1 VADASP
7 PGEGMGVVTRG
18 APADPATGAAP
29 SALATVDLGDVAVA
43 LEAPAELAR
52 FVSERFALAP
62 AGVEPAVVSRVVAG
76 PAPAGGV
83 PRGRR
88 IAEAAGRVWCR
99 SFPGLPEL
107 TVAVARGVAGAAV
120 GDGADG
126 GDAVGGARPDID
138 TEVYFDRPGWVR
150 LYKRLVAGVGA
161 EQTWEQLSFYGL
173 LFPALLGAER
183 RGRFPLH
190 AGAVARG
197 DRALVLSGLPG
208 CGKSTVAA
216 ALERRGWTLASDNL
230 VTVSAAGVWPLP
242 EPVRLDAGSRALAGV
257 SEGDGAAATYGRTAR
272 RLEAPRR
279 ALHAAALVL
288 LERGDRTSLEAAEVS
303 AGHLIDL
310 GRLAYE
316 LHAYDLYRSF
326 ARLAVGGPPAGEE
339 ATVGAWLA
347 PLRTVR
353 LTVADGEVDAA
364 CDLLGELA

>member
-1 VADASP
+1 VSDASP
-7 PGEGMGVVTRG
+7 AGEGRTIVAPE
-18 APADPATGAAP
+18 APADAGVGAAP
-29 SALATVDLGDVAVA
+29 GAALGAVTTVDLGDVAVA
-43 LEAPAELAR
+43 LEAPPELAG
-52 FVSERFALAP
+52 FVRERFGLAP
-62 AGVEPAVVSRVVAG
+62 PGARPVVASRVVAG

-83 PRGRR
+83 RRGRR
-88 IAEAAGRVWCR
+88 IAESAGRVWCR

-107 TVAVARGVAGAAV
+107 TVAVARGAA
-120 GDGADG
+120 
-126 GDAVGGARPDID
+126 GGAGGERPEID

-173 LFPALLGAER
+173 LFPALLAAER

-190 AGAVARG
+190 AGAVARD

-208 CGKSTVAA
+208 CGKSTMAA
-216 ALERRGWTLASDNL
+216 ALERRGWTLASDNM
-230 VTVSAAGVWPLP
+230 VTVSAEEVWPLP

-257 SEGDGAAATYGRTAR
+257 GEGDGAAATYGRTAR

-279 ALHAAALVL
+279 ALVAAALVL

-303 AGHLIDL
+303 AGQLLDL

-316 LHAYDLYRSF
+316 LHAYDLYRAF
-326 ARLAVGGPPAGEE
+326 ARLAVGGPPVAEE
-339 ATVGAWLA
+339 ATVAAWLA

-353 LTVADGEVDAA
+353 LTVADGEVDTA